1 MKPRL
6 IHAAGWP
13 PAWRFRC
20 ALRAIAWDVAHNLPP
35 SSPKITEPARAV
47 VAAWQ
52 GTDPKA
58 LRDAERAFAV
68 ALFADLARQDTT
80 PPNWMNLSCLV
91 RLPGRH
97 GGAA

>member
-6 IHAAGWP
+6 IDAAGWP
-13 PAWRFRC
+13 PSWRFRC
-20 ALRAIAWDVAHNLPP
+20 ALRAVAWDVAHNAPP
-35 SSPKITEPARAV
+35 SSPKIAEPARAL

-58 LRDAERAFAV
+58 LRDAEGAFAA
-68 ALFADLARQDTT
+68 ALAADLARQDQAM
-80 PPNWMNLSCLV
+80 PDWMTHAGLV
-91 RLPGRH
+91 SLPGRH

>member
-1 MKPRL
+1 MTPRL

-13 PAWRFRC
+13 PSWRFRC
-20 ALRAIAWDVAHNLPP
+20 ALRAIAWDVAQNLPP
-35 SSPKITEPARAV
+35 AVPKIAEPARAV

-58 LRDAERAFAV
+58 LRDAERAFVA
-68 ALFADLARQDTT
+68 ALFADLARQDGAL
-80 PPNWMNLSCLV
+80 PNWMTHAVLV
-91 RLPGRH
+91 SLPGRH

>member
-1 MKPRL
+1 MTPRL
-6 IHAAGWP
+6 IQAAGWP

-20 ALRAIAWDVAHNLPP
+20 ALRTIAWDLANNAPPTLPNLA
-35 SSPKITEPARAV
+35 EPARAV

-58 LRDAERAFAV
+58 LRDAERAFVA
-68 ALFADLARQDTT
+68 ALFADLVRQDTT
-80 PPNWMNLSCLV
+80 SPNWMTHAAVV

-97 GGAA
+97 GGAQ